1 MKLFRILIAALV
13 VMSLAAAGCSSD
25 KKNDSQAPASSK
37 KPVLKVGATAVPH
50 AEILRAIKPALEK
63 EGVQLEIIEF
73 SDYVQP
79 NVALADKELD
89 ANFFQH
95 IPYLTKFASERKLPL
110 ISAVSVH
117 IEPMGVYS
125 KKVKNLNELP
135 SGAQLAIPNDPTN
148 SGRALAVLEKAGL
161 IKLKAGVG
169 VNGTVQD
176 IAENPKGLKIRELDA
191 AQLPRA
197 LEDVA
202 AAVINTNY
210 ALEAKL
216 VPAKDALAIEAKD
229 SPYANVLAV
238 RKGDESRPEIQKL
251 AKALTSEAVKNFI
264 ADKYQGAIVP
274 AF

>member
-1 MKLFRILIAALV
+1 MKSIRVLLAALLII
-13 VMSLAAAGCSSD
+13 SLAAAGCSSD
-25 KKNDSQAPASSK
+25 KKSPQAPEPAK
-37 KPVLKVGATAVPH
+37 KTVLKVGATAVPH
-50 AEILRAIKPALEK
+50 AEILRAIKPTLEK
-63 EGVQLEIIEF
+63 EGVQIEIIEF
-73 SDYVQP
+73 SDYVRP

-95 IPYLTKFASERKLPL
+95 VPYLTKFATERKLPL
-110 ISAVSVH
+110 ISAAAVH

-125 KKVKNLNELP
+125 KKVKNLNELTQ
-135 SGAQLAIPNDPTN
+135 GAAIAIPNDPTN

-161 IKLKAGVG
+161 LKLKAGVG

-216 VPAKDALAIEAKD
+216 VPSKDALAIESKD
-229 SPYANVLAV
+229 SPYANILAV
-238 RKGDESRPEIQKL
+238 RKGDETRPEIQKL
-251 AKALTSEAVKNFI
+251 VKVLTSEEVKKFI
-264 ADKYQGAIVP
+264 NEQYKGAIVP

>member
-1 MKLFRILIAALV
+1 MKRLRILLAGLLIV
-13 VMSLAAAGCSSD
+13 SLAAAGCSGE
-25 KKNDSQAPASSK
+25 KKTPQAPEQTK
-37 KPVLKVGATAVPH
+37 KTVIKIGATAVPH
-50 AEILRAIKPALEK
+50 AEILRAIKPSLEK
-63 EGVQLEIIEF
+63 DGIQIDIVEF

-95 IPYLTKFASERKLPL
+95 LPYLQKFSAERKLPL
-110 ISAVSVH
+110 ISAVAVH

-125 KKVKNLNELP
+125 KKVKNLNDIAT
-135 SGAQLAIPNDPTN
+135 GAVLAIPNDPTN

-169 VNGTVQD
+169 VNGTIQD
-176 IAENPKGLKIRELDA
+176 VAENSKNLKIRELDA
-191 AQLPRA
+191 AQLPRS
-197 LEDVA
+197 LDDVA

-216 VPAKDALAIEAKD
+216 VPAKDALAIESKD
-229 SPYANVLAV
+229 SPYANILAV
-238 RKGDESRPEIQKL
+238 RKGDETRPEIQKL
-251 AKALTSEAVKNFI
+251 AKALTSEEVKKFI
-264 ADKYQGAIVP
+264 ADTYKGAIVP

>member
-1 MKLFRILIAALV
+1 
-13 VMSLAAAGCSSD
+13 
-25 KKNDSQAPASSK
+25 
-37 KPVLKVGATAVPH
+37 VPH
-50 AEILRAIKPALEK
+50 AEILRAIKPTLEK
-63 EGVQLEIIEF
+63 EGVQIEIIEF

-95 IPYLTKFASERKLPL
+95 LPYLTKFATDRKLPL
-110 ISAVSVH
+110 ISAVAVH
-117 IEPMGVYS
+117 IEPMGIYS
-125 KKVKNLNELP
+125 KKVKNLNELGQ
-135 SGAQLAIPNDPTN
+135 SASVAIPNDPTN

-161 IKLKAGVG
+161 IKLKAGIG
-169 VNGTVQD
+169 VNGTIQD

-238 RKGDESRPEIQKL
+238 RKGDETRPEIQKL
-251 AKALTSEAVKNFI
+251 VKVLTSEEVKKFI
-264 ADKYQGAIVP
+264 AEKYKGAIVP

>member
-1 MKLFRILIAALV
+1 MKKFFVLTAILLTFALTFT
-13 VMSLAAAGCSSD
+13 GCSGNKASD
-25 KKNDSQAPASSK
+25 KSPEVAK
-37 KPVLKVGATAVPH
+37 KTVLKVGATAVPH
-50 AEILRAIKPALEK
+50 AEILRAIKPILEK
-63 EGVQLEIIEF
+63 DGVQIEIIEF
-73 SDYVQP
+73 SDYVRP

-95 IPYLTKFASERKLPL
+95 IPYLKKFSTERNLA
-110 ISAVSVH
+110 ITHTVAVH

-125 KKVKNLNELP
+125 KKVKNLNDLAK
-135 SGAQLAIPNDPTN
+135 GAEIAIPNDPTN

-169 VNGTVQD
+169 VNGTVSD
-176 IAENPKGLKIRELDA
+176 VAENPKGLKLRELDA

-197 LEDVA
+197 LDDVA

-216 VPAKDALAIEAKD
+216 NPSSDALAIEPKD

-238 RKGDESRPEIQKL
+238 RKGDENRPEIQKL
-251 AKALTSEAVKNFI
+251 SKALTSDEAKKFI
-264 ADKYQGAIVP
+264 ADKYKGAIVP